1 MRDDGRPGRVEEDDL
16 SQHSLDELEEAL
28 DMVKTEEQEEDSR
41 LDLMTEIHLL
51 KARKLTKD
59 RRRSGGVE
67 GQRKRVKTSP
77 NKDRSSDNEGS
88 KSESL
93 RWDGVEEG
101 RRAGDGPERGGQVEE
116 VPGGK
121 TMGPLVGAVTR
132 DAEGEEVQLH
142 PATLEASS
150 PQCKVPDLV
159 DLADSE
165 EDTDMEEV
173 VLAKT
178 EELLAAVA
186 SDPGRAAE
194 LLKELGMVRVE
205 EEPDSD
211 AGLYSEGEGWA
222 AVLA

>member
-1 MRDDGRPGRVEEDDL
+1 
-16 SQHSLDELEEAL
+16 
-28 DMVKTEEQEEDSR
+28 
-41 LDLMTEIHLL
+41 
-51 KARKLTKD
+51 
-59 RRRSGGVE
+59 
-67 GQRKRVKTSP
+67 
-77 NKDRSSDNEGS
+77 
-88 KSESL
+88 
-93 RWDGVEEG
+93 
-101 RRAGDGPERGGQVEE
+101 VEE

-142 PATLEASS
+142 PATLKASS